1 MKILNVAV
9 LGGGLR
15 SALVARPLL
24 ATLSGHSHPRG
35 TNLALYERC
44 SDAWEEELLGD
55 LMHWPAASPEPAVLE
70 ILDTHGWGL
79 VG

>member
-1 MKILNVAV
+1 MS
-9 LGGGLR
+9 GLVG
-15 SALVARPLL
+15 LVAQRDRAARWPALSL
-24 ATLSGHSHPRG
+24 AAAPPHG

-55 LMHWPAASPEPAVLE
+55 LMHWPTPSAEPAVLE
-70 ILDTHGWGL
+70 ILDAHGWGL

>member
-1 MKILNVAV
+1 MKILNNAV

-15 SALVARPLL
+15 SACVARLL
-24 ATLSGHSHPRG
+24 GDTLRRDSHPRG

-55 LMHWPAASPEPAVLE
+55 LMHWPAASTAPAVLE
-70 ILDTHGWGL
+70 ILDAHGWGL

>member
-1 MKILNVAV
+1 MKILNDAV

-15 SALVARPLL
+15 SAFVARPLG
-24 ATLSGHSHPRG
+24 ATLLGHSHPRG

-44 SDAWEEELLGD
+44 SAAWEEELLGD
-55 LMHWPAASPEPAVLE
+55 LMHWPTASAEPAVLE
-70 ILDTHGWGL
+70 LLDAHGWGL

>member
-1 MKILNVAV
+1 MPASRASLETPCVGI
-9 LGGGLR
+9 
-15 SALVARPLL
+15 S
-24 ATLSGHSHPRG
+24 PRG

-55 LMHWPAASPEPAVLE
+55 LMHWPAAGAEPAVLE
-70 ILDTHGWGL
+70 ILDAHGWGL